1 MPAPFLGSG
10 GAGPTARTVGVAGVD
25 ESPCCAA
32 ELGDDSAE
40 GSELV
45 GVAAEDEAPAAGS
58 GGGSAGGIKATKE
71 AAGADGTPAAGP
83 GAVSAGGKEEV
94 ED

>member
-1 MPAPFLGSG
+1 MGM
-10 GAGPTARTVGVAGVD
+10 AGVD
-25 ESPCCAA
+25 EPPCCAA

-40 GSELV
+40 GIGLV

-71 AAGADGTPAAGP
+71 AAGADGTPAAEP
-83 GAVSAGGKEEV
+83 GAVSAGGNEAV
-94 ED
+94 EDSAVYDKAPAARLEP